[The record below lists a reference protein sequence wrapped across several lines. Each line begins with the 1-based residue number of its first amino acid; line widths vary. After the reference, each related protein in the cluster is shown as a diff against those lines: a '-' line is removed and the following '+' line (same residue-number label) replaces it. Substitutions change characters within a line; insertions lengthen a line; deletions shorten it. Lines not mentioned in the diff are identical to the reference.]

1 MSIENFNIVR
11 DFIVN
16 MKALGVRIA
25 LDDFGSGYANFSH
38 LIELKPDYIKIDGS
52 LIKNIDKDIN
62 AFILVRS
69 ITMFS
74 KEMGIK
80 VIAEYIH
87 NEDVYNKVQE
97 LDIYGYQGY
106 YLSVPSAEIV

>member
-1 MSIENFNIVR
+1 M
-11 DFIVN
+11 D
-16 MKALGVRIA
+16 MKLLGVRIA
-25 LDDFGSGYANFSH
+25 IDDFGSGYANFSH

-52 LIKNIDKDIN
+52 LIKNIDKDAN
-62 AFILVRS
+62 AFILVKA
-69 ITMFS
+69 ITTFS

-87 NEDVYNKVQE
+87 SEDVYKKVQE

-106 YLSVPSAEIV
+106 YFSEPLSSVE